1 VNPVSLLAFL
11 ALTLLST
18 WATASETLKSENC
31 GIDRLKFTMVPKTDF
46 DEQVLEY
53 QPLLEL
59 LEEGLGI
66 PVDLVRAS
74 SYESVIDGIVA
85 GSVDLAVMG
94 PASYIL
100 AHRDDPD
107 IQAFASLITEKGELT
122 PEGSF
127 YYSVLLV
134 PTSSDVDR
142 IEDLRSARVL
152 LTDPSSTSGALMPK
166 HAFAAEL
173 KESFSDFFGAEIYA
187 GSHDKAL
194 LFLAD
199 NKAEAA
205 FVSSARA
212 DELFRRGLIRKNA
225 FKVLWRSPALHYDPF
240 VFRSGICP
248 TLRETVMELLKTPSA
263 KLTAYLDTQQAVGV
277 NSVSHSDYE
286 AIDAILPD

>member
-1 VNPVSLLAFL
+1 MNPVSLLAFL

-107 IQAFASLITEKGELT
+107 IQAFASLITEKG
-122 PEGSF
+122 
-127 YYSVLLV
+127 
-134 PTSSDVDR
+134 
-142 IEDLRSARVL
+142 
-152 LTDPSSTSGALMPK
+152 
-166 HAFAAEL
+166 
-173 KESFSDFFGAEIYA
+173 
-187 GSHDKAL
+187 
-194 LFLAD
+194 
-199 NKAEAA
+199 
-205 FVSSARA
+205 
-212 DELFRRGLIRKNA
+212 
-225 FKVLWRSPALHYDPF
+225 
-240 VFRSGICP
+240 
-248 TLRETVMELLKTPSA
+248 
-263 KLTAYLDTQQAVGV
+263 
-277 NSVSHSDYE
+277 
-286 AIDAILPD
+286 